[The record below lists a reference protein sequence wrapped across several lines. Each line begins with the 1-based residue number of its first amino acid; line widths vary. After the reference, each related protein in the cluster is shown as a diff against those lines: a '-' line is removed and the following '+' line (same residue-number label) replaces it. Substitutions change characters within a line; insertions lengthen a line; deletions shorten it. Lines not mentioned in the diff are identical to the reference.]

1 MPIPVVIVAIAALA
15 ACAVHL
21 PARAR
26 ILAELGAATLALGHA
41 SMVVAYGLRLGATP
55 EPIALASLPSPAAR
69 IDAALLLLGSALPI
83 AAALSAWLE
92 SGWKALAAVLV
103 TGAVGVGLLVHNAGL
118 TGAVGLIPVAGV
130 ALVITAM
137 LALARILWLRLA
149 RRPAPAELVT
159 PQYPG
164 TRPVVAW
171 GSIAAGSALAL
182 LAPNVL
188 LVLAGAAVAAIGMDV
203 LATRDWRLATIP
215 WRSLVVIGCLG
226 YVGWLLVPI
235 AGTVGL
241 GHSTLAEVP
250 VSSAAAIL
258 LVPPIAIAALV
269 LAAPFPLSGSG
280 PRMLL
285 APVAAALLA
294 RVALPLFAGGLDGWR
309 TLLLPAGV
317 LLAWIAAVT
326 GRRASLV
333 AAAAWSA
340 GLAAEATGAAGAML
354 LALALPL
361 ALIAP
366 ARARLPHLA
375 LRTLAASVAGSGALF
390 ALDGLLRVEVFY
402 AVLLW
407 SAWLVLVLRE
417 AVPDARVYSR
427 D

>member
-1 MPIPVVIVAIAALA
+1 
-15 ACAVHL
+15 
-21 PARAR
+21 
-26 ILAELGAATLALGHA
+26 
-41 SMVVAYGLRLGATP
+41 
-55 EPIALASLPSPAAR
+55 
-69 IDAALLLLGSALPI
+69 
-83 AAALSAWLE
+83 
-92 SGWKALAAVLV
+92 
-103 TGAVGVGLLVHNAGL
+103 
-118 TGAVGLIPVAGV
+118 
-130 ALVITAM
+130 
-137 LALARILWLRLA
+137 
-149 RRPAPAELVT
+149 
-159 PQYPG
+159 
-164 TRPVVAW
+164 
-171 GSIAAGSALAL
+171 
-182 LAPNVL
+182 
-188 LVLAGAAVAAIGMDV
+188 
-203 LATRDWRLATIP
+203 
-215 WRSLVVIGCLG
+215 
-226 YVGWLLVPI
+226 
-235 AGTVGL
+235 
-241 GHSTLAEVP
+241 
-250 VSSAAAIL
+250 
-258 LVPPIAIAALV
+258 
-269 LAAPFPLSGSG
+269 
-280 PRMLL
+280 MLL

-417 AVPDARVYSR
+417 AVPEARVYSGN
-427 D
+427 